1 MTSLYRIAGTLIVV
15 TAIGVSVAQ
24 AQDQSQPQQPD
35 QTQQPGKPQEA
46 QQPIPAYKSPLASQA
61 DNGDA
66 MSEPVQLGPDNR
78 PLTGI
83 QDLSLGVPLDRHSY
97 WQPHAEIDFTGDSE
111 PPQAGGTGGWTTWTT
126 VVGGVDYTG
135 SPAIQN

>member
-1 MTSLYRIAGTLIVV
+1 MTRMYQIAGTLIFVV
-15 TAIGVSVAQ
+15 AIGVSVAQ
-24 AQDQSQPQQPD
+24 AQEQAQPEQPD
-35 QTQQPGKPQEA
+35 QTQRPEEQQGA

-66 MSEPVQLGPDNR
+66 LGEPMQLGPDNR

-97 WQPHAEIDFTGDSE
+97 WQPHAEIDLIGDSE
-111 PPQAGGTGGWTTWTT
+111 PPESAGGG
-126 VVGGVDYTG
+126 
-135 SPAIQN
+135 